1 MAMSHMRIAGI
12 GGRFVFCQNMSGP
25 SSLGGRLYIG
35 VMYADLVGT
44 DHAPHTQAGGF
55 GPAQSFL
62 SFFLYFFFVFSFPF
76 CFLHFLKAI
85 LNSKFQNFVFKNS
98 FFCMKYFEN

>member
-12 GGRFVFCQNMSGP
+12 GGLFVFCQNMSGP
-25 SSLGGRLYIG
+25 NSLGGRLYIG

-44 DHAPHTQAGGF
+44 DHAPHTQAGGL
-55 GPAQSFL
+55 GRLKVSFH
-62 SFFLYFFFVFSFPF
+62 FFLIFFLFSFPF